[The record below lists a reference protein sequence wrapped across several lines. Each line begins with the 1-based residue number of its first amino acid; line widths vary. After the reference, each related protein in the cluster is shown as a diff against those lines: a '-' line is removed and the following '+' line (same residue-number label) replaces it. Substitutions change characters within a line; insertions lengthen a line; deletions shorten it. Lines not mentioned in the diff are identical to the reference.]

1 VSRYAQ
7 SALERET
14 QAIVS
19 TGEGGRRNQLN
30 TSSFSAGQL
39 VGAGVLELAQAEDAL
54 LEAALST
61 GLPLEEAK
69 KTVRDGL
76 NDGAAQ
82 PRDLSRVG
90 SGAGARSSSY
100 YTSPAP
106 RTHSSKANQA
116 DTWTPITQPEL
127 KAALEGCIEL
137 QDGSKA
143 WRDLEGRG
151 LLETVQSG
159 HLAVW
164 ERKKDGALVFAV
176 TDPDGQIMGLK
187 VRKFSGKQHFRF
199 EYLIPGRGAP
209 PLCFSGGHQKVIV
222 REGELNGAAL
232 AAVVRRGGLE
242 YDVCGVAGSGNIPHP
257 AMLEGREVYLSA
269 DPDTAG
275 GKALEKWA
283 AFAFERGAVSVR
295 ILPMLETGDPCDL
308 LGGQGIEA
316 ATQWLKT
323 ALELSTPVSVP
334 ALETPLEQAAE
345 VHPTLSPEALH
356 GLAGELVR
364 TLEPTTEADPVA
376 VLLTFL
382 IAVSAL
388 YGDRFYIQ
396 QGGRHPLRIWAV
408 LVGTTAKGRKGTSWQ
423 AVKLV
428 LEKVLPEG
436 WQLLVKPGLSSG
448 EGLIYAVRDPIYKMV
463 KNKESGELEEQL
475 VDNGV
480 SDKRV
485 LVKEEEFGSV
495 LKVMLRESNT
505 LSAVMRSAWDMGGQD
520 ILQVMTKNSPNTA
533 TGAHIGILGHITKDE
548 LLRHLEDTEAANGF
562 ANRFLWLL
570 VKRSKILPFGGV
582 PDEDALES
590 LAVRMRH
597 FIEWAGRQ
605 GDGRLEW
612 SEDGRAAWAAVY
624 GDLSGEIPGM
634 AGALL
639 ARAEAQ
645 VLRLAGLYAVLDC
658 SRKVTAEHLGAALA
672 VWEYC
677 EDSSTGIFGGRF
689 GDPVADAL
697 LSALRLR
704 PEGMTK
710 TELSSELGRNASAA
724 RLDGALGLLLRS
736 NRVQMHKREAQG
748 GKGKPAQV
756 YRVRG

>member
-1 VSRYAQ
+1 MSRYAQ

-19 TGEGGRRNQLN
+19 TGEGGRRNQVN
-30 TSSFSAGQL
+30 ASSFSAGQL
-39 VGAGVLELAQAEDAL
+39 VGAGVLEMAQAEDAL

-61 GLPLEEAK
+61 GLELEEAK

-76 NDGAAQ
+76 NDGAKN

-90 SGAGARSSSY
+90 SGAGRVAYSSAYIPKPHS
-100 YTSPAP
+100 
-106 RTHSSKANQA
+106 SSKAEQA
-116 DTWTPITQPEL
+116 GKWRVVTDTEFKT
-127 KAALEGCIEL
+127 ALEGCIEL

-151 LLETVQSG
+151 LLEAVQSG
-159 HLAVW
+159 NLAVW
-164 ERKKDGALVFAV
+164 ERSSDGALVFAI

-187 VRKFSGKQHFRF
+187 IRKFSGKQRY
-199 EYLIPGRGAP
+199 EYLVAGHGTP
-209 PLCFSGGHQKVIV
+209 PLCFSSGHKKVIV
-222 REGELNGAAL
+222 QEGELNGAAL
-232 AAVVRRGGLE
+232 AAVVRHSNLE
-242 YDVCGVAGSGNIPHP
+242 YDVCGVAGSESIPHP
-257 AMLEGREVYLSA
+257 AMLEGREVWLSA

-275 GKALEKWA
+275 QKALKGWA
-283 AFAFERGAVSVR
+283 ALAFECGAVSVN
-295 ILPMLETGDPCDL
+295 IMPMLETGDPCNL
-308 LGGQGIEA
+308 LGGQGMEA
-316 ATQWLKT
+316 ATKWLEGALEQAT
-323 ALELSTPVSVP
+323 PASEPALELS
-334 ALETPLEQAAE
+334 LEPPAE

-356 GLAGELVR
+356 GLAGELVEV
-364 TLEPTTEADPVA
+364 LEPSTEADPAA

-382 IAVSAL
+382 ITVSAL
-388 YGDRFYIQ
+388 YGDKFFIQ

-448 EGLIYAVRDPIYKMV
+448 EGLIYAVRDPIYKTV
-463 KNKESGELEEQL
+463 KNKDTGALEEQL
-475 VDNGV
+475 VDGGV

-505 LSAVMRSAWDMGGQD
+505 LSAVLRSAWDLGGSD

-570 VKRSKILPFGGV
+570 VKRSKILPFGGI
-582 PDEDALES
+582 PDEVALEA
-590 LAVRMRH
+590 LAVKMRL
-597 FIEWAGRQ
+597 FITWAGQQ

-624 GDLSGEIPGM
+624 GALSGEIPGM

-645 VLRLAGLYAVLDC
+645 VLRMAGLYAVLNR
-658 SRKVTAEHLGAALA
+658 SREISAEHLGAALA

-689 GDPVADAL
+689 GDPIADAL
-697 LSALRLR
+697 LKELRQE
-704 PEGMTK
+704 PEGLSK
-710 TELSSELGRNASAA
+710 SELSNLLGRNASAA
-724 RLDGALGLLLRS
+724 RLETALNLLLS
-736 NRVQMHKREAQG
+736 SGRVQVFERKAVS
-748 GKGKPAQV
+748 GKGRPAQV
-756 YRVRG
+756 YRARG